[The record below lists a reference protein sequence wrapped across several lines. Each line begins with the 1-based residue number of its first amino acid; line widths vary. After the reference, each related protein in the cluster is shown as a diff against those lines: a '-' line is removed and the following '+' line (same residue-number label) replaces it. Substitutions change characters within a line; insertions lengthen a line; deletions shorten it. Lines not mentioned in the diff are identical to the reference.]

1 MNKSTLDDWIA
12 KKINGKNEL
21 HNNAIKIFQAELL
34 CRQISYACQNSSFY
48 NYFLKNNGIKKL
60 KLPEGTGVI
69 PLTSP
74 DNIIFDPY
82 QFLCIRPEEVSRIVT
97 IPTSGSSGDSKRI
110 FFSEAD
116 LELTVDFFAEG
127 MLNLISPGARV
138 MILMPGDKPASIGDL
153 LEKGLQRIGVQSFQ
167 YGPVYDPEDA
177 ACYALANNIT
187 DMIGIPVQVL
197 AMASSDTGSG
207 LIGRIGSVLL
217 SADYVPFSLAAAVE
231 KKWKCKVFKHYGST
245 EMGYGGGV
253 ECPARSGYHM
263 READLYFEIV
273 DPVSGIPLK
282 DGEWGEIVFSTLSRQ
297 AMPLIRYRTG
307 DMGRFSV
314 APCPCGSKLSLL
326 EKVAGRYANV
336 LELPCGSLPMSS
348 LDEALFS
355 IPWLLDYHIKA
366 GIKSNVYVWNIN
378 YKTTNMGNKDAEV
391 VNNMVMDKLVALPSV
406 QQAINSG
413 MLRVTIG
420 FMETVRDISTGM
432 KKRMIEEIEGE

>member
-12 KKINGKNEL
+12 RKINGENVL
-21 HNNAIKIFQAELL
+21 NSNAIKIFQAELL

-48 NYFLKNNGIKKL
+48 YSFFKDNEVKKL
-60 KLPEGTGVI
+60 KLPEGAGVI
-69 PLTSP
+69 PLTGSN
-74 DNIIFDPY
+74 DVIIDPY
-82 QFLCIRPEEVSRIVT
+82 QFLCIHPEEVSRIVT

-116 LELTVDFFAEG
+116 LELTVDFFAKG
-127 MLNLISPGARV
+127 MLNLVSPGARV
-138 MILMPGDKPASIGDL
+138 MILMPGNKPASIGDL

-177 ACYALANNIT
+177 ASYALSNNIT

-197 AMASSDTGSG
+197 AMASSEAGSR

-217 SADYVPFSLAAAVE
+217 SADYVPLSLASAVE

-253 ECPARSGYHM
+253 ECPARCGYHM

-273 DPVSGIPLK
+273 DPVSGIPLR
-282 DGEWGEIVFSTLSRQ
+282 DGEWGEIVFSTLTRQ

-307 DMGRFSV
+307 DMGRFSDR
-314 APCPCGSKLSLL
+314 PCPCGSKLSLL

-336 LELPCGSLPMSS
+336 LELPCGSLPMST
-348 LDEALFS
+348 LDEVLFS
-355 IPWLLDYHIKA
+355 IPGLLDYHIKA
-366 GIKSNVYVWNIN
+366 GIKLNVYFWNIN
-378 YKTTNMGNKDAEV
+378 CKIADMGNKDAEI
-391 VNNMVMDKLVALPSV
+391 VNNMVIDKLVALPGV

-413 MLRVTIG
+413 MLRVAIG
-420 FMETVRDISTGM
+420 LMETVRDTSTGM
-432 KKRMIEEIEGE
+432 KKRMIEQFEGE